1 MAGLVLEGGSLRGI
15 FSAGAMDALLDYN
28 IDFNYVIGVSA
39 GISNGISYVTKQ
51 KERNIEIMRR
61 FRNDNRYLSKRNF
74 LRCGSIFGLDFIF
87 DEIPNI
93 HIPAD
98 WDAYYNSP
106 VTVKIGMTNAQTGM
120 CEYKDGKNMDR
131 KCTYLRATC
140 AIPFFFPAIKVEG
153 QKYFDGG
160 LADSIP
166 IKKSIEDGNKKNLV
180 ILTQPKGFIKETSSA
195 TKIGA
200 KAIGVKYPKLAQI
213 MLDRANMYNET
224 IRYIENL
231 EKTESKNIVVLQP
244 EFKLSSFESDIKELE
259 KNYWH
264 GYEVAKQ
271 NIHRIKKVSEQA

>member
-51 KERNIEIMRR
+51 KERNIEILRQ

-74 LRCGSIFGLDFIF
+74 LRCRSIFGLDFIF
-87 DEIPNI
+87 DDIPNK

-98 WDAYYNSP
+98 WDTYYNSP
-106 VTVKIGMTNAQTGM
+106 VTVKIGITNALTGK
-120 CEYKDGKNMDR
+120 CEYKDGKNMDK

-153 QKYFDGG
+153 QNYFDGG

-195 TKIGA
+195 TKVGA
-200 KAIGVKYPKLAQI
+200 KAIGVKYPKLAQT
-213 MLDRANMYNET
+213 MLHRANMYNDT
-224 IRYIENL
+224 ISFIENL
-231 EKTESKNIVVLQP
+231 EEKKGENIVVLQP
-244 EFKLSSFESDIKELE
+244 EYKLSSFESNISEIE
-259 KNYWH
+259 KNYQH
-264 GYEVAKQ
+264 GYDIAEK
-271 NIHRIKKVSEQA
+271 NIESIRKLL